1 MKCDLCK
8 KNEAVLFIEDVKGDK
23 ITHQKIC
30 KECMIKMTQKVM
42 PALLP
47 LAPLLNGLNIAGLT
61 LSLDKQTLKC
71 PHCNR
76 TLDEIEQTHT
86 VGCENCYKAFKDF
99 IDPIIFTSGYALPYK
114 GSYPKPLQR
123 FSDHRKR
130 LSLLKSQL
138 RDAVDTEDFE
148 NAAKVRDELKR
159 EQAKY
164 KK

>member
-8 KNEAVLFIEDVKGDK
+8 KNEAVLFIEQKEGDE
-23 ITHQKIC
+23 ITHQKLC
-30 KECMIKMTQKVM
+30 KECMTKMTQEII

-47 LAPLLNGLNIAGLT
+47 LAPLLGGLIPGLT
-61 LSLDKQTLKC
+61 LSIDKRTFKC
-71 PHCNR
+71 SHCNR
-76 TLDEIEQTHT
+76 SLEEIEKTHT
-86 VGCENCYKAFKDF
+86 VGCDNCYKAFKDF
-99 IDPIIFTSGYALPYK
+99 IDPLIFTSGYILPYK

-130 LSLLKSQL
+130 LSQLKSQL
-138 RDAVDTEDFE
+138 KEAVNTEDFE

-164 KK
+164 RK